1 MASPHPALARLAPA
15 PGQLTLGLE
24 LPLDNDWDPA
34 RQHADREAG
43 RPFGVPDLTGHTR
56 LARLARLADR
66 LGFAALW
73 LRDVPLYD
81 PVQFGDAGSVFETFT
96 HLGHLAAVTDDVV
109 LATGAIVLPLR
120 EPLLVAKAAATVDVL
135 SGGRMLLGLAS
146 GDRPVKYPLFGRDFQ
161 QRGRA
166 FREGVETL
174 RAAWHGGPLELPRA
188 GLGADRQLDAL
199 PKPVH
204 RAGIPIA
211 VAGSAQQ
218 TSPLLLEP
226 GDMVIDGGNAHFAD
240 TRRRERALR
249 ERGLPFVSAP
259 TSSESPPSSSPTP
272 AAPSPVQRAPARR
285 PGPGAARLLRRPHP
299 PPSRRAGSFH
309 TRWAEPGRPERPART
324 PGRRRHE
331 SDTARHRWAATTSGE
346 VLARCR
352 SISADVSPWSP
363 GRRRESAKQPRRR
376 SLPPGP
382 TSWSTA
388 ATPTE

>member
-1 MASPHPALARLAPA
+1 MASPHPALARLAPT
-15 PGQLTLGLE
+15 PGRLTLGLE

-34 RQHADREAG
+34 RQHAVREAG
-43 RPFGVPDLTGHTR
+43 RPFGVPDLTGHT
-56 LARLARLADR
+56 RLARLADR

-120 EPLLVAKAAATVDVL
+120 EPLLVAKAAASVDVL

-146 GDRPVKYPLFGRDFQ
+146 GDRPVEYPLFGRDFQ

-218 TSPLLLEP
+218 TPEWIAEHTDASLNYPRNL
-226 GDMVIDGGNAHFAD
+226 G
-240 TRRRERALR
+240 ALR
-249 ERGLPFVSAP
+249 LKTREWQRLTAGGGKPYLTPMVLRLREDPDAPPQPIRLGLSTGSKALIDHLGQMADLGVAHVSFNL
-259 TSSESPPSSSPTP
+259 
-272 AAPSPVQRAPARR
+272 R
-285 PGPGAARLLRRPHP
+285 PN
-299 PPSRRAGSFH
+299 
-309 TRWAEPGRPERPART
+309 ERPVDDVL
-324 PGRRRHE
+324 HE
-331 SDTARHRWAATTSGE
+331 LAED
-346 VLARCR
+346 VL
-352 SISADVSPWSP
+352 PHF
-363 GRRRESAKQPRRR
+363 PRQD
-376 SLPPGP
+376 L
-382 TSWSTA
+382 A
-388 ATPTE
+388 

>member
-15 PGQLTLGLE
+15 PGRLTLGLE
-24 LPLDNDWDPA
+24 LPLDNDWAPA

-43 RPFGVPDLTGHTR
+43 RPFGVPDLTGHT
-56 LARLARLADR
+56 RLARLADR

-146 GDRPVKYPLFGRDFQ
+146 GDRPVEYPLFGRDFQ

-188 GLGADRQLDAL
+188 GLGADRKLDAL

-204 RAGIPIA
+204 RAGIR
-211 VAGSAQQ
+211 
-218 TSPLLLEP
+218 SPSP
-226 GDMVIDGGNAHFAD
+226 AAHS
-240 TRRRERALR
+240 RLPS
-249 ERGLPFVSAP
+249 GLPS
-259 TSSESPPSSSPTP
+259 TPTP
-272 AAPSPVQRAPARR
+272 P
-285 PGPGAARLLRRPHP
+285 
-299 PPSRRAGSFH
+299 
-309 TRWAEPGRPERPART
+309 
-324 PGRRRHE
+324 
-331 SDTARHRWAATTSGE
+331 
-346 VLARCR
+346 
-352 SISADVSPWSP
+352 
-363 GRRRESAKQPRRR
+363 
-376 SLPPGP
+376 
-382 TSWSTA
+382 
-388 ATPTE
+388 